1 MSSEAVAQA
10 TAATTSP
17 EHGVPTSSATPT
29 PPPSKGGGAGGG
41 GGGEQQQVPFQMIPP
56 GHFFANPFLN
66 PYIPTAGAP
75 AQEGEAQPQMVF
87 SPAQYQEVMHHYFQQ
102 MMAASGAQFPIPFP
116 MQFQPALQQPRPSS
130 QASSSHRSEDDNGRQ
145 TAGSVV
151 SSNVSPNHRE
161 VRPAEDSTETSGV
174 VQNNDELLV
183 PTSTSSDVT
192 IGDVIEKSDSPENS
206 QESAGGEEKSEEKRK
221 LSGDRTDSLIRKQMS
236 EMEKEITRRS
246 QNKNIKTIDDDGLA
260 ELIGGSSTRTVA
272 DDFSPF
278 VDKSGLS
285 YTAPAPPST
294 EKSAPKE
301 SLNQLR
307 SSFNLPDDSTTVGP
321 VGPSTVPQQSQQFA
335 NNSMFMANAGNFVQ
349 NAFPIGVTMTPQA
362 TFGAAPGFQM
372 MQPHQHNL
380 FMQQPN
386 PTFVNNGTNPFLQTQ
401 ATLPNFVQNGTAPL
415 VPTVSAQ
422 QFTPEQLAAAF
433 AQQQIAQSAAPT
445 PFDSPPPSMPSTS
458 SGPSGALAP
467 PPPPSHPIP
476 RRVSGNGWPEENKE
490 NGTSTSTTNG
500 AQSVPAAAGTDDPVW
515 VLRDSYLKK
524 MQREQRTSEEE
535 EMSWQEAAT
544 AAQEAAENG
553 GGDDQ
558 EEQETDRLL
567 NGGTTGASTKGAER
581 RGSVDK
587 KKNSKETM
595 VHEPAVLIEGVL
607 FRARYLG
614 STQMLCESR
623 GSKAAR
629 MAQAQEA
636 VARVKAPEGDVQP
649 STEIDLF
656 ISTEKIMVLNTDL
669 QRISDTDVRQ
679 DILMDHALRT
689 ISYIAD
695 IGDLVVLMARR
706 MSTSHSDESCSDG
719 DSSGGGVR
727 KTPKVICH
735 VFESDEAS
743 FIAQSI
749 GQAFQVAYVEFLRA
763 NGIDDPSYL
772 RQIDYQEVLNSQEL
786 LGDELEMFAKKET
799 QKEVVVPKKAGEP
812 LGIVV
817 VESGWGSMLPTVV
830 LAHMNPVGPA
840 AHSNKLNIGDQII
853 NINGISLVGLPLS
866 AAQTQIKNMKTAT
879 AVRMTVVS
887 TPPVVEV
894 RIRRPDTKYQLGFS
908 VQNGVI
914 CSLLR
919 GGIAER
925 GGIRVG
931 HRIIEINGTSVVAV
945 AHDRI
950 VNMLATAVGEIHMK
964 TMPTSMFRLLTGQEQ
979 PQYI

>member
-1 MSSEAVAQA
+1 MS
-10 TAATTSP
+10 TDPSP
-17 EHGVPTSSATPT
+17 E
-29 PPPSKGGGAGGG
+29 
-41 GGGEQQQVPFQMIPP
+41 QQPQSNNPAPQQFTAEQVPFQMIPP
-56 GHFFANPFLN
+56 GAHFFANPFMN
-66 PYIPTAGAP
+66 PYMAGPPEGWHQQNGANEN
-75 AQEGEAQPQMVF
+75 AQKDSGVPKMAMPMMT
-87 SPAQYQEVMHHYFQQ
+87 PAQYQEMMQHYFQQ

-116 MQFQPALQQPRPSS
+116 MQFPTTFQSAPPQQFQPRPSS
-130 QASSSHRSEDDNGRQ
+130 QCSANS
-145 TAGSVV
+145 AAP
-151 SSNVSPNHRE
+151 SPNHLAQTAKNEMRKEEEIVIENEKTASTSAE
-161 VRPAEDSTETSGV
+161 VPAESST
-174 VQNNDELLV
+174 QDQQPDLLLAAAAA
-183 PTSTSSDVT
+183 STSSSTT
-192 IGDVIEKSDSPENS
+192 IPTPDEPEQTS
-206 QESAGGEEKSEEKRK
+206 SSSSTISSEKRK
-221 LSGDRTDSLIRKQMS
+221 NSGDRTDSLIRKQMS
-236 EMEKEITRRS
+236 EIEKEITRRS
-246 QNKNIKTIDDDGLA
+246 QNKNIKKSALPYS
-260 ELIGGSSTRTVA
+260 SST
-272 DDFSPF
+272 
-278 VDKSGLS
+278 
-285 YTAPAPPST
+285 ST
-294 EKSAPKE
+294 TSEAPKPQVKE
-301 SLNQLR
+301 TLNQLR
-307 SSFNLPDDSTTVGP
+307 NSFNLADDPLISAPPQVPTQIQPQFNNFTSFS
-321 VGPSTVPQQSQQFA
+321 PSNP
-335 NNSMFMANAGNFVQ
+335 
-349 NAFPIGVTMTPQA
+349 FPIGVAMAQQFLP
-362 TFGAAPGFQM
+362 
-372 MQPHQHNL
+372 
-380 FMQQPN
+380 QQPFI
-386 PTFVNNGTNPFLQTQ
+386 PNGTNPFSPQ
-401 ATLPNFVQNGTAPL
+401 FENGSSS
-415 VPTVSAQ
+415 SAESAHH
-422 QFTPEQLAAAF
+422 FSPDQLAAAF
-433 AQQQIAQSAAPT
+433 AQQQQITQQPEVLPQESQSQNQVQNQGLVP
-445 PFDSPPPSMPSTS
+445 
-458 SGPSGALAP
+458 P
-467 PPPPSHPIP
+467 PPPPSHPVLNNNL
-476 RRVSGNGWPEENKE
+476 RGKSNWQEEKENNETGNANGNVAENEEN
-490 NGTSTSTTNG
+490 
-500 AQSVPAAAGTDDPVW
+500 DPVW

-524 MQREQRTSEEE
+524 MQREQRTSAEEE
-535 EMSWQEAAT
+535 LNWQDAAT
-544 AAQEAAENG
+544 AAQEAAQG
-553 GGDDQ
+553 GEE

-567 NGGTTGASTKGAER
+567 NGSSGIGPGSSSNSIGQGSTKDR
-581 RGSVDK
+581 RASVEK

-623 GSKAAR
+623 GSKSAR

-636 VARVKAPEGDVQP
+636 VARVKAPDGDVQP

-706 MSTSHSDESCSDG
+706 MSTSHSDESCSDSENG
-719 DSSGGGVR
+719 HPSSNGVR
-727 KTPKVICH
+727 KAPKVICH

-799 QKEVVVPKKAGEP
+799 QKEVVVSKKSGEP

-830 LAHMNPVGPA
+830 LAHMNPIGPA

-866 AAQTQIKNMKTAT
+866 AAQTQIKNAKTAT